1 MDGLIIFLAIGIA
14 GAVIVFS
21 ILFTMERRKKM
32 AAYAESQGWHFTPD
46 KDKGM
51 SDRYPSFKCLRRGHS
66 RWAYNIMRGDRD
78 GRDVT
83 AFDYHYVTGHG
94 KNRQVH
100 NFSALVLQSPLT
112 LKPLYIRPEN
122 VFDKVSDFFGK
133 DDIDFESAEF
143 SRKFFVKAPEKRWAY
158 HVIHQQMMEYL
169 LEAPSFH
176 IQFDSRDVMVWR
188 NRRFRE
194 QDFDEAFTLIQ
205 GMLERLPEYVKKQL
219 EGEAGQAGGST
230 QEE

>member
-1 MDGLIIFLAIGIA
+1 MDGLIIVLAVGIV
-14 GAVIVFS
+14 GAVILFS
-21 ILFTMERRKKM
+21 YLFSLERRKKM
-32 AAYAESQGWHFTPD
+32 AAYAESQGWRFSPD
-46 KDKGM
+46 RDKGM
-51 SDRYPSFKCLRRGHS
+51 SEGYPAFKCLRRGHS
-66 RWAYNIMRGDRD
+66 RYAYNIMHGSRD

-100 NFSALVLQSPLT
+100 NFSALIVQSPLA

-122 VFDKVSDFFGK
+122 VFDKVADFFGL

-158 HVIHQQMMEYL
+158 HVIHQQMMAFL

-176 IQFDSRDVMVWR
+176 IQFDASDIMVWR
-188 NRRFRE
+188 SRRLSVE
-194 QDFDEAFTLIQ
+194 DFHEAFALIQ
-205 GMLERLPEYVKKQL
+205 GILERLPEYVKKQL
-219 EGEAGQAGGST
+219 RERAGQTGD
-230 QEE
+230 

>member
-1 MDGLIIFLAIGIA
+1 MDGLIILLVIGVVS
-14 GAVIVFS
+14 AVIILS

>member
-1 MDGLIIFLAIGIA
+1 
-14 GAVIVFS
+14 
-21 ILFTMERRKKM
+21 
-32 AAYAESQGWHFTPD
+32 
-46 KDKGM
+46 M